1 MGREGL
7 STQAAFDRL
16 RRLARSRSRRIDQVA
31 REVIADRSPAPA
43 TPPGAKEGDAG

>member
-16 RRLARSRSRRIDQVA
+16 RRLARSRSRRINQVA
-31 REVIADRSPAPA
+31 REVIADRSPA